1 MFTQLWE
8 FVAEAVGESC
18 TRRGKFLQRWGARLN
33 AFLNTLRS
41 LGPMRLAILSGV
53 TLGLIV
59 FFILLMTRLQTGE
72 MQTLYGEL
80 NATDSAAIAQRLDG
94 MGVPYT
100 VDQTGSQIAVPAAD
114 VGRLRMSLAAE
125 GLPSGGS
132 VGYELFDKSA
142 GFGTTA
148 FVQNI
153 NQVRALEGEL
163 ARTIGTLAPI
173 RNARIHLVLP
183 KRELFSRETTEA
195 TASVFLQ
202 LRPGASLDR
211 QQVLAIQHLV
221 AAAVPQLKPNLVSIV
236 DDQGTLLARGM
247 EDNDALAAQNAEEMR
262 RSFEG
267 RLTRTV
273 EDLVARTVGYGK
285 VRATI
290 SADLD
295 FDRVSTNT
303 ETYDPDQ
310 QVVRSTQTVN
320 EENQDANA
328 GGTGVTVA
336 NNLPGGAQDQG
347 ANGPQSTSR
356 GARNEET
363 INYEIGRTVTNH
375 VREGGQVR
383 RLSIAV
389 LVDGTY
395 TTAEDGKQNYAP
407 RPPEE
412 IEQISALVRS
422 AVGFDANRGDT
433 LEVVNMRFAQEDTTA
448 IAQAEAANKIFG
460 FDRSQ
465 LLHVVETV
473 VLGLVA
479 LLVVILVVRP
489 LLSRLFAGVP
499 TANDDMDEAERL
511 LSAAP
516 GSTPALAAAM
526 GGGMDPAL
534 LGGADGDSDLD
545 RMIDIG
551 QVEGRVRASSIKK
564 VGEIVEKHPNETV
577 SILRGWIY
585 QET

>member
-1 MFTQLWE
+1 
-8 FVAEAVGESC
+8 
-18 TRRGKFLQRWGARLN
+18 
-33 AFLNTLRS
+33 
-41 LGPMRLAILSGV
+41 MRLAILSGV

-80 NATDSAAIAQRLDG
+80 NSSDSAAIAQRLDG

-100 VDQTGSQIAVPAAD
+100 VDSTGSQITVPAAD
-114 VGRLRMSLAAE
+114 VGRVRMTLAAE

-132 VGYELFDKSA
+132 VGYEIFDKSA

-153 NQVRALEGEL
+153 NQLRALEGEL
-163 ARTIGTLAPI
+163 ARTIGTLGPI
-173 RNARIHLVLP
+173 RSARIHLVLP
-183 KRELFSRETTEA
+183 KRELFSRETVDA

-202 LRPGASLDR
+202 MRPGTSLDR
-211 QQVLAIQHLV
+211 QQVLAIQHLI

-236 DDQGTLLARGM
+236 DDSGTLLARGM
-247 EDNDALAAQNAEEMR
+247 EDSGALAVQNAEEMR
-262 RSFEG
+262 RSYEG

-285 VRATI
+285 VRATV

-295 FDRVSTNT
+295 FDRISTNT
-303 ETYDPDQ
+303 ESFDPDQ
-310 QVVRSTQTVN
+310 QVVRSTQTVS
-320 EENQDANA
+320 EENQNADAA
-328 GGTGVTVA
+328 GTGVTVA
-336 NNLPGGAQDQG
+336 NNLPGGAAGEG
-347 ANGPQSTSR
+347 AGGPTSTSR

-363 INYEIGRTVTNH
+363 VNYEIGRTVTNH

-389 LVDGTY
+389 LVDG
-395 TTAEDGKQNYAP
+395 NYAAGDDGTTSYTP
-407 RPPEE
+407 RGQEE
-412 IEQISALVRS
+412 LDQIAALVRS
-422 AVGFDANRGDT
+422 AVGFDSNRGDT
-433 LEVVNMRFAQEDTTA
+433 LEVINMRFAQEDLAA

-460 FDRSQ
+460 FDRTQ
-465 LLHVVETV
+465 LLHVIETV

-489 LLSRLFAGVP
+489 LLTRLFAGVP
-499 TANDDMDEAERL
+499 TAADEMDETERL
-511 LSAAP
+511 MLATAP
-516 GSTPALAAAM
+516 GGGAAAL
-526 GGGMDPAL
+526 GGPLGMSGDQAL
-534 LGGADGDSDLD
+534 LGGGEGEGELD

>member
-1 MFTQLWE
+1 
-8 FVAEAVGESC
+8 
-18 TRRGKFLQRWGARLN
+18 
-33 AFLNTLRS
+33 
-41 LGPMRLAILSGV
+41 MRLAILSGV

-100 VDQTGSQIAVPAAD
+100 VDTSGSQITVPAAD
-114 VGRLRMSLAAE
+114 VGRVRMTLAAE

-132 VGYELFDKSA
+132 VGYEIFDKSA

-153 NQVRALEGEL
+153 NQLRALEGEL
-163 ARTIGTLAPI
+163 ARTIGTLGPI

-183 KRELFSRETTEA
+183 KRELFSRETTDA

-211 QQVLAIQHLV
+211 QQVLAIQHLI

-236 DDQGTLLARGM
+236 DDSGTLLARGM
-247 EDNDALAAQNAEEMR
+247 DDTGALAVQNAEEMR
-262 RSFEG
+262 RAYEA

-285 VRATI
+285 VRATV

-303 ETYDPDQ
+303 ETFDPDQ
-310 QVVRSTQTVN
+310 QVVRSTQTVS
-320 EENQDANA
+320 EENQNADAA
-328 GGTGVTVA
+328 GQSVSVA
-336 NNLPGGAQDQG
+336 NNLPGGEAEEG
-347 ANGPQSTSR
+347 AGGPTSSSR

-363 INYEIGRTVTNH
+363 VNYEIGRTVTNH

-389 LVDGTY
+389 LVDGNY
-395 TTAEDGKQNYAP
+395 TAAEDGTQNYAP
-407 RPPEE
+407 RAPEE

-422 AVGFDANRGDT
+422 AVGFDSNRGDT

-489 LLSRLFAGVP
+489 LLTRLFAGVP
-499 TANDDMDEAERL
+499 TAADDMDETERL
-511 LSAAP
+511 MLATAP
-516 GSTPALAAAM
+516 GGAGAAALAGPMGM
-526 GGGMDPAL
+526 GGDQAL
-534 LGGADGDSDLD
+534 LGGDGGDSDLD